1 MTMRRSIH
9 YLFPVLTALLAGCGS
24 DKTAPVSGRI
34 TVNGNPLANASVT
47 FAPVGGKDN
56 QEPGP
61 SSAAI
66 TDADGR
72 YSLRLIGQEGRGAM
86 IGKHKVR
93 IALQEELDTTTDEP
107 VKLKQLPLHYNGQT
121 KLEFD
126 VPAGGTESANF
137 DLTLP

>member
-1 MTMRRSIH
+1 MTLRRSILS
-9 YLFPVLTALLAGCGS
+9 LFPFALALLAGCGS

-47 FAPVGGKDN
+47 FAPIGGKDN

-72 YSLRLIGQEGRGAM
+72 YTLRLIGQEGRGAM

-93 IALQEELDTTTDEP
+93 IALQEELDTSKDEP

-126 VPAGGTESANF
+126 VPAGGTDSANF